1 MMPRPTSSSSA
12 RGAATGRDAS
22 STSPDTRRGAS
33 AGSAA
38 VAPGLTGEAGEAGA
52 RSAIRRSKSR
62 VTLLIL
68 PGDASSRRPGGRR
81 AEMKER
87 EGNAGGAGGGAG
99 EAGQAAHQEPGAER
113 LASRT
118 VFAGRRIEVR
128 VDRLRLPGGAEHD
141 FEMIHHPGAAAI
153 VPLFASGEVLMLRQY
168 RYATGGWLLEVPAG
182 TLEPG
187 ESPEHCAAREL
198 QEETGYRAGALQP
211 LGWIWTTPGFT
222 DERIWLFLATD
233 LAGGRQALER
243 DELLTLE
250 RLPLARAAAMAAGGE
265 IVDGKSV
272 AALLRAAGRP
282 VNS

>member
-1 MMPRPTSSSSA
+1 MNERE
-12 RGAATGRDAS
+12 GD
-22 STSPDTRRGAS
+22 
-33 AGSAA
+33 
-38 VAPGLTGEAGEAGA
+38 AGEAGDTGA
-52 RSAIRRSKSR
+52 
-62 VTLLIL
+62 
-68 PGDASSRRPGGRR
+68 
-81 AEMKER
+81 
-87 EGNAGGAGGGAG
+87 AGAAG
-99 EAGQAAHQEPGAER
+99 EAGDGGRVGRQGGQEGGAAER

-211 LGWIWTTPGFT
+211 LGWIWTAPGFT
-222 DERIWLFLATD
+222 DERIWLFLATG

-250 RLPLARAAAMAAGGE
+250 RLPLTRAAAMAAGGE
-265 IVDGKSV
+265 IVDAKSV
-272 AALLRAAGRP
+272 AALLRAAGLTRP
-282 VNS
+282 GA

>member
-1 MMPRPTSSSSA
+1 MNE
-12 RGAATGRDAS
+12 RD
-22 STSPDTRRGAS
+22 
-33 AGSAA
+33 
-38 VAPGLTGEAGEAGA
+38 
-52 RSAIRRSKSR
+52 
-62 VTLLIL
+62 
-68 PGDASSRRPGGRR
+68 GD
-81 AEMKER
+81 
-87 EGNAGGAGGGAG
+87 AGGAGSAGDAGDGGQVG
-99 EAGQAAHQEPGAER
+99 RQGRQGGHEGGAER

-118 VFAGRRIEVR
+118 VFAGRRIAVR

-153 VPLFASGEVLMLRQY
+153 VPLLASGEVLMLRQY

-198 QEETGYRAGALQP
+198 EEETGYRAGALRP

-222 DERIWLFLATD
+222 DEKIWLFLATG

-265 IVDGKSV
+265 IVDAKSV

-282 VNS
+282 VDP

>member
-1 MMPRPTSSSSA
+1 
-12 RGAATGRDAS
+12 
-22 STSPDTRRGAS
+22 
-33 AGSAA
+33 
-38 VAPGLTGEAGEAGA
+38 
-52 RSAIRRSKSR
+52 
-62 VTLLIL
+62 
-68 PGDASSRRPGGRR
+68 
-81 AEMKER
+81 MKER
-87 EGNAGGAGGGAG
+87 DGDAGGAGGGAG

-233 LAGGRQALER
+233 LTGGRQALER

-272 AALLRAAGRP
+272 AALLRAAGRSWNP
-282 VNS
+282 

>member
-1 MMPRPTSSSSA
+1 MSK
-12 RGAATGRDAS
+12 RDG
-22 STSPDTRRGAS
+22 D
-33 AGSAA
+33 AGDA
-38 VAPGLTGEAGEAGA
+38 
-52 RSAIRRSKSR
+52 
-62 VTLLIL
+62 
-68 PGDASSRRPGGRR
+68 GDASRMGR
-81 AEMKER
+81 
-87 EGNAGGAGGGAG
+87 
-99 EAGQAAHQEPGAER
+99 QQPGAER

-128 VDRLRLPGGAEHD
+128 VDRLRLPNGAEHD

-153 VPLFASGEVLMLRQY
+153 VPLLASGEVLMLRQY

-222 DERIWLFLATD
+222 DERIWLYLATG
-233 LAGGRQALER
+233 LSAGRQALDD
-243 DELLTLE
+243 DEMLTVA
-250 RLPLARAAAMAAGGE
+250 RLPLVQAVTMAAGGE

-272 AALLRAAGRP
+272 AALLRAAGRLGAAAP
-282 VNS
+282 SL